1 MQAGVTHHT
10 RSAQLRKLREI
21 MEQVYALFDLGESLK
36 NLFSPTLEKALVFLD
51 DKLLLS
57 TSNAGERGN
66 RHYRK
71 M

>member
-21 MEQVYALFDLGESLK
+21 MEQIYALFDRGESLK

-51 DKLLLS
+51 DRLGLDHRVGHFQPLS
-57 TSNAGERGN
+57 VMA
-66 RHYRK
+66 
-71 M
+71 